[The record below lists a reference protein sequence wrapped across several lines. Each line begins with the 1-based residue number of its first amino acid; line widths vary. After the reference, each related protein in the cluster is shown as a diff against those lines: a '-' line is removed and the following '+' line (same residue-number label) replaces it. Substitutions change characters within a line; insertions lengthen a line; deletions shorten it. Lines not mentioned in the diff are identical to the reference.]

1 MNLKLRPSPPAATA
15 AWRLID
21 VILAPF
27 AAVSA
32 LMMKAI
38 RRAGVRHLP
47 LTRNTFRRIGVFPVV
62 DHYYEPL
69 INPAA
74 LRRPLSAERDL
85 PAVDLNVDE
94 QLLLLEK
101 FDYADEL
108 RAFPREQQSSL
119 SYYFQNSMFGSGD
132 AEFLYNVIR
141 HYKPR
146 RLIEIGSGQSTRIA
160 AAAITANRHENETAG
175 CRHVCV
181 EPYEAGWLE
190 QLEVTVVRVP
200 VEQLDKKMFYELE
213 ANDILFIDSSH
224 MIRPQGD
231 VLHEYL
237 ELLPR
242 LKPGVLVHVHD
253 IFTPR
258 DYPAEWIVG
267 ENRFWNEQYLLEA
280 FLSYNN
286 EFRVI
291 GAVNFLKH
299 HYPEQISR
307 CCPILGSELATRE
320 PGSFWMQRV

>member
-1 MNLKLRPSPPAATA
+1 MKLRSSSPATTA

-21 VILAPF
+21 VVLAPF
-27 AAVSA
+27 AAVA
-32 LMMKAI
+32 AMIMKAI
-38 RRAGVRHLP
+38 RRGGISHLP
-47 LTRNTFRRIGVFPVV
+47 LTLATFRHIGVFPLL

-69 INPAA
+69 INPTL

-85 PAVDLNVDE
+85 PAVDMNVDE
-94 QLLLLEK
+94 QLLLLDK

-108 RAFPREQQSSL
+108 RAFPREEQPGL
-119 SYYFQNSMFGSGD
+119 GYYFENSMFGSGD
-132 AEFLYNVIR
+132 AEFLYNIIR
-141 HYKPR
+141 LYKPR

-160 AAAITANRHENETAG
+160 AAAITANRRENGNAA

-190 QLEVTVVRVP
+190 QLGVTVVRTP
-200 VEQLDKKMFYELE
+200 VEQLDKAMVDELE
-213 ANDILFIDSSH
+213 PNDILFIDSSH

-242 LKPGVLVHVHD
+242 LRSGVLVHVHD

-258 DYPAEWIVG
+258 DYPKEWIVDQ
-267 ENRFWNEQYLLEA
+267 NRFWNEQYLLEA
-280 FLSYNN
+280 FLSYNSQ
-286 EFRVI
+286 FKI
-291 GAVNFLKH
+291 IAAVNFLKH

-307 CCPILGSELATRE
+307 CCPVLGAELSARE